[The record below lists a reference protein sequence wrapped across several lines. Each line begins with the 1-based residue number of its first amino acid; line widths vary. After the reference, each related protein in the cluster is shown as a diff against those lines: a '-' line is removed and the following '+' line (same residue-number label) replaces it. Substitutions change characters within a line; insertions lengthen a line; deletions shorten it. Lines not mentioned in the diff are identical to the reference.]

1 MPTATELV
9 AEVQSELG
17 VVAPLTN
24 SWVCPGCLGPK
35 GELFDWCPGCRRLRN
50 AGCPEEVL
58 HATVPATIAA
68 RPGPWY
74 NRLATYKAGQ
84 PRHGLHL
91 VAVFWTFLRSR
102 RAEIERQLG
111 GPVSVVTT
119 VPSKR
124 GRSYSEQPLR
134 SALSLAKEID
144 DLLAP
149 MVTYR
154 PDPDVESLRASYY
167 PQCFKPTGEPSSGQR
182 ILLVEDTWVSGATT
196 VSAAGSLLE
205 QGADSVLAVPIA
217 RVLDTIYW
225 ELSPYVAWINRRV
238 PASPESTPW
247 PRSSS

>member
-9 AEVQSELG
+9 AEVESELG

-24 SWVCPGCLGPK
+24 AWVCPGCLGPK
-35 GELFDWCPGCRRLRN
+35 GEPFDWCPGCSRLRS

-58 HATVPATIAA
+58 QATVPATIAE

-84 PRHGLHL
+84 PRYGLH
-91 VAVFWTFLRSR
+91 VVSVFWTFLRSR
-102 RAEIERQLG
+102 RDEIERQLG
-111 GPVSVVTT
+111 GPVSVITP

-134 SALSLAKEID
+134 SALSSAKEID

-149 MVTYR
+149 MVTYQR
-154 PDPDVESLRASYY
+154 VSDVENLRASYY
-167 PQCFKPTGEPSSGQR
+167 PQCFQLMGEPPSGQR

-225 ELSPYVAWINRRV
+225 ESSPYVAWINKRV
-238 PASPESTPW
+238 PVSYDSTPW
-247 PRSSS
+247 PRSPS